1 LEQEGLVTALR
12 VRLAAVEARAGLQ
25 TELTV
30 EGERRL
36 PIVIEQELYRIAQEA
51 LNNVMKHARAQQVT
65 IRLQFTDETVC
76 LQVRDDGIG
85 FDPLTARNA
94 GGMGLHSFE
103 QRAAKVGGSLTLES
117 SPGKGT
123 TVTVEIGTRGNS

>member
-1 LEQEGLVTALR
+1 M
-12 VRLAAVEARAGLQ
+12 
-25 TELTV
+25 
-30 EGERRL
+30 
-36 PIVIEQELYRIAQEA
+36 IEQELYRIAQEA
-51 LNNVMKHARAQQVT
+51 LNNVMKHARARQVT
-65 IRLQFTDETVC
+65 IRLQYGRTAVHPNVC

-103 QRAAKVGGSLTLES
+103 ERAAKVGGRVTLES

>member
-1 LEQEGLVTALR
+1 
-12 VRLAAVEARAGLQ
+12 VEARAGLQ
-25 TELTV
+25 AELEV

-51 LNNVMKHARAQQVT
+51 LNNVMKHAGAQHVT
-65 IRLQFTDETVC
+65 IRLQFTDTTTC
-76 LQVRDDGIG
+76 LQVSDDGIG

-94 GGMGLHSFE
+94 GGVGLRSFE
-103 QRAAKVGGSLTLES
+103 ERAAKVGGQVTLES
-117 SPGKGT
+117 SPGEGT